1 MKSETFAI
9 VGAGATAFN
18 AAETLRGE
26 GFDGRIVMFGDEQHS
41 PYQRPPLSKQFL
53 RGQTAEDLV
62 YLGPTDF
69 YATNSIELRLGD
81 AVERIDPSERFVRTM
96 KGDQLP
102 YDRLLVA
109 TGAKPRRLN
118 VPGGELEGVRYL
130 RTIDDSKQIR
140 TDLERQP
147 HVVVVGGGFIGCE
160 VAASTRKLGCT
171 VTLLTPKLPLE
182 NVLGRQVATAVAAF
196 HRDHGV
202 EIRTGVSAVEFR
214 GSQRVEQAILSDQQ
228 TVACDVAVIG
238 IGVTPSLIDVPSA
251 VQSERGV
258 ETDEFLR
265 TSVEHIWAAGDVAAS
280 WRPSLGARV
289 RFEHF
294 DNAKHQGAAVAK
306 NMLDRRQPYDP
317 VPFFWSDQAELH
329 LQFYGYA
336 PTWDACVI
344 RGNAAELKFS
354 AYYLRAGRIDA
365 FCSVNDYRS
374 VVPSKRLLGKAG
386 ISEHMLADTSLD
398 LAKLSTADETP
409 AR

>member
-1 MKSETFAI
+1 MTAETFAI

-26 GFDGRIVMFGDEQHS
+26 GFEGRIVMFGDEEHE

-53 RGQTAEDLV
+53 RGQMDEEHV
-62 YLGPTDF
+62 YLHPRDF
-69 YATNSIELRLGD
+69 YATNSIELRIGD
-81 AVERIDPSERFVRTM
+81 AVEQIDPSEHLIRTAR
-96 KGDQLP
+96 GEPLA
-102 YDRLLVA
+102 YDRLLIA

-130 RTIDDSKQIR
+130 RTIDDCKRIR

-147 HVVVVGGGFIGCE
+147 RVLVVGGGFIGCE

-182 NVLGRQVATAVAAF
+182 NVLGREVATAVAAF

-214 GSQRVEQAILSDQQ
+214 GSQRVEQAILTDQQ
-228 TVACDVAVIG
+228 TVECDVAVIG
-238 IGVTPSLIDVPSA
+238 IGVVPSLVDVPSA
-251 VQSERGV
+251 VQSERGI
-258 ETDEFLR
+258 ETNEFLQ

-294 DNAKHQGAAVAK
+294 DNAKHQGAAAAK
-306 NMLDRRQPYDP
+306 NMLERKLPYDP
-317 VPFFWSDQAELH
+317 VPFFWSDQSELH
-329 LQFYGYA
+329 IQFHGYA
-336 PTWDACVI
+336 PTWDTIVI
-344 RGNAAELKFS
+344 RGDPAELKFS
-354 AYYLRAGRIDA
+354 AYYLRASRIDA
-365 FCSVNDYRS
+365 FCSVNDYRT
-374 VVPSKRLLGKAG
+374 VTPSKRLIGRTG
-386 ISEHMLADTSLD
+386 ISEQSLADTSLD
-398 LAKLSTADETP
+398 LAKLAATDEATAG
-409 AR
+409 